1 MSDLNSL
8 APDNR
13 DLSMFPGE
21 YGLPFLGKTVEFVK
35 DTLAMCNKHYEKY
48 GPVSRLDMVKNQRV
62 LMCLGPE
69 FNEATLFDPKGNFS
83 VAGGYA
89 SSLGGLYPD
98 GMLTRDDAKHKR
110 TRRASQPAFKN
121 DALKTYVD
129 MLIPIQERRIQD
141 LPINEEFIFY
151 DNIQKTLMDVAAR
164 VFIGLDELSSEAK
177 KLGHLF
183 SEINEG
189 LITPLPYDLP
199 FLQFRKSLKA
209 REELR
214 QFFIEN
220 IPKRRGSNGLDMF
233 TRYCN
238 AKDENGEYLD
248 DIDIDGHIAFLLF
261 AAFDTTTSALTN
273 ILYYLG
279 KNPEWQEKVRNE
291 IFSVTNEMPTF
302 EDLAEMNLTEYVFQ
316 ETLRFYPSVMVLN
329 RRTTR
334 DVNVAGYDIPANTVV
349 MISPP
354 FTHRMEQWWDDP
366 YTFDP
371 MRFSPDRAEHK
382 RHGFSYVPF
391 GGGAHKCIGMHFA
404 MMNAKLYLFRLLKN
418 YKINLRSDYNPAFQ
432 HVHLPRPIDG
442 LPITL
447 TRI

>member
-1 MSDLNSL
+1 MKVVIL
-8 APDNR
+8 AGGLGSR
-13 DLSMFPGE
+13 ISE
-21 YGLPFLGKTVEFVK
+21 YTKTIPKPMVKLGKYPI
-35 DTLAMCNKHYEKY
+35 LIHIMKHYEKY

-98 GMLTRDDAKHKR
+98 GMLTRDDVKHKR

-164 VFIGLDELSSEAK
+164 VFIGLDELSPEAK

-220 IPKRRGSNGLDMF
+220 IPKRRGSNGL
-233 TRYCN
+233 
-238 AKDENGEYLD
+238 
-248 DIDIDGHIAFLLF
+248 GH
-261 AAFDTTTSALTN
+261 
-273 ILYYLG
+273 
-279 KNPEWQEKVRNE
+279 V
-291 IFSVTNEMPTF
+291 
-302 EDLAEMNLTEYVFQ
+302 
-316 ETLRFYPSVMVLN
+316 
-329 RRTTR
+329 
-334 DVNVAGYDIPANTVV
+334 
-349 MISPP
+349 
-354 FTHRMEQWWDDP
+354 
-366 YTFDP
+366 
-371 MRFSPDRAEHK
+371 
-382 RHGFSYVPF
+382 
-391 GGGAHKCIGMHFA
+391 
-404 MMNAKLYLFRLLKN
+404 
-418 YKINLRSDYNPAFQ
+418 YKILQRK
-432 HVHLPRPIDG
+432 R
-442 LPITL
+442 
-447 TRI
+447 